1 MTPQSQPRSSCLRE
15 AGLLAALVLGLV
27 ALPDPGSSQTV
38 ERIFDPYA
46 AGATTTI
53 YPGETGLGAT
63 DLADLIQWYVPGAG
77 VARSWNGD
85 IVLSLRG
92 GHTPLT
98 GTGQTGSGPPPGSGI
113 PGTPPSPGIPTGGSG
128 QGGGLNA
135 PGNPLL
141 IVDGYK
147 VSNEDFSWRLR
158 SLSPFRVERMIVLRD
173 LSSTAIYG
181 RRGANGVILVYT
193 RRK

>member
-1 MTPQSQPRSSCLRE
+1 MSLRSEPKSPSLE
-15 AGLLAALVLGLV
+15 ARGLLAALVLGLV
-27 ALPDPGSSQTV
+27 ALPNPGSSQTI
-38 ERIFDPYA
+38 ERVFDPYA
-46 AGATTTI
+46 AGAATTI

-77 VARSWNGD
+77 VARMWNGD
-85 IVLSLRG
+85 IVVSLRG

-98 GTGQTGSGPPPGSGI
+98 GTGQTGSGAPPGSGV
-113 PGTPPSPGIPTGGSG
+113 PGTPPSPGIPTGSSG
-128 QGGGLNA
+128 QGGGLSA

-158 SLSPFRVERMIVLRD
+158 SLSPFRVERMVVLRD
-173 LSSTAIYG
+173 LASTAMYG
-181 RRGANGVILVYT
+181 IRGARGIILVYT
-193 RRK
+193 RRR